1 MPRTAT
7 GTKKSKSAATP
18 AKKAKTT
25 TARRKP
31 TIERRRA
38 QRGKLK
44 LLTAYRCLDGNTAGL
59 TGFARALNLSE
70 TGTLLEAPDPFGV
83 GQKLSLE
90 FLMDNNRI
98 LQVDGQVMRVTKR
111 KVFYHSAVEFGTL
124 PASTRRLLSQQAST

>member
-7 GTKKSKSAATP
+7 GTKKSKSA
-18 AKKAKTT
+18 TT
-25 TARRKP
+25 TAKKTKSTTGRKTQP
-31 TIERRRA
+31 ERRRA

-44 LLTAYRCLDGNTAGL
+44 LLTAYRCLDGETAGL

-70 TGTLLEAPDPFGV
+70 IGTLLESPDPFGV

-98 LQVDGQVMRVTKR
+98 LQVDGQVTRVTKH
-111 KVFYHSAVEFGTL
+111 KVFYHVAVDFGTL
-124 PASTRRLLSQQAST
+124 PASTRRLLMQQAGL